1 MAIGKCNEGL
11 EGVTVTS
18 MWRSHLGKMTVIE
31 KRQSLR
37 KKSLT
42 SLSFTKLLPENQTN
56 HKDSRNSKEIQGF
69 CEHLGFYLFFLNL
82 HGVLDFW

>member
-1 MAIGKCNEGL
+1 MAIGKCNGGL

-18 MWRSHLGKMTVIE
+18 MWRSQDDSYWE
-31 KRQSLR
+31 RQSLR

-69 CEHLGFYLFFLNL
+69 CEHLRFSWFFLNL